1 MNEVHSQYFCG
12 RKAGVEKKM
21 EEVEVK
27 TETENQKGKESRKEQ
42 IKSVM
47 DYDQGFKPEYRNRV
61 KTVNIP
67 DTVQEIPE
75 DEDVVAQNDEEFVQ
89 MAGEPE
95 EQKEVEKPKQ
105 TKSEEVPLEVLQ
117 TYDFKVVMQTDIWNQ
132 VIGLL
137 KTIVADARFTFV
149 KEGINIR
156 VVDPASVEMLDIT
169 MPKEELAERDA
180 QDGTVFVLD
189 ISRMPKLKNGGLF
202 QMSRKYTTK
211 EREKE
216 IQISFDGIVQTV
228 KELDVN
234 AVRYPRIPPIS
245 YGDESVTAEI
255 RLEPLRKFMA
265 VARDISDAVTFTAHR
280 EDMITVSAKS
290 DTNKGEIVLDRDNG
304 GILDFRMDRELTAI
318 ESNYPLEYIEKTVKA
333 TIATELEI
341 SWKTDY
347 PMTATF
353 RLPPVAKRNK
363 GHYPTGVIP
372 VTFMLAPRME
382 Q

>member
-1 MNEVHSQYFCG
+1 
-12 RKAGVEKKM
+12 M

-27 TETENQKGKESRKEQ
+27 TETENQKGKESPKEQ

-61 KTVNIP
+61 KTVNVP

-89 MAGEPE
+89 KAGEPE

-105 TKSEEVPLEVLQ
+105 KKSEEVPLEVLQ

-137 KTIVADARFTFV
+137 KTIVTDARFTFV
-149 KEGINIR
+149 KEGINVR
-156 VVDPASVEMLDIT
+156 AVDPASVEMLDIT
-169 MPKEELAERDA
+169 IPKEELAERDA
-180 QDGTVFVLD
+180 QDGTLFVLD
-189 ISRMPKLKNGGLF
+189 ISRMPKLKNGSLF
-202 QMSRKYTTK
+202 EMSRTYTTK

-347 PMTATF
+347 PMTAIF
-353 RLPPVAKRNK
+353 KLPPVAKKNK
-363 GHYPTGVIP
+363 GYYPTGVVP
-372 VTFMLAPRME
+372 VRFMLAPRMS